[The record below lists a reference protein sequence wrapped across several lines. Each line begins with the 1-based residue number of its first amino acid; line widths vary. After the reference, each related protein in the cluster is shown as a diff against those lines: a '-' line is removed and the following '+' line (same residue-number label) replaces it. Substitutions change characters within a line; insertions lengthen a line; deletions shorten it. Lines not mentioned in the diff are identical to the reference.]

1 MYFPIPFCK
10 IWSLILF
17 RLGPPSNSSLP
28 GPFIPVRHWLQGLAT
43 AQIARLRRTDVAYR
57 WLNTGKVVRC
67 LQRLSNQGPLL
78 YIGAPSCGADGIRVH
93 HLVKL
98 ISTTF
103 FVSIH
108 TCLMDNIC
116 ITFLH
121 FLYL

>member
-1 MYFPIPFCK
+1 MRGSCVSDDTDYHKNNIFFC
-10 IWSLILF
+10 I
-17 RLGPPSNSSLP
+17 
-28 GPFIPVRHWLQGLAT
+28 T
-43 AQIARLRRTDVAYR
+43 AAKGRRTYVAYR

-78 YIGAPSCGADGIRVH
+78 YIGAPSRGADGIRVH

-108 TCLMDNIC
+108 MCLMDNIF